1 MLCTALNSFPP
12 RQTNLPVFSRIR
24 FNIYTASDPLELA
37 VQEPSDVLY
46 GLFFTACG
54 LPADTRPSSIAS
66 FMPRWT
72 PCASTGWY
80 LSTSTYT
87 GARIYIYTGRLS
99 RSLANIQPKLYAV
112 TGELEYRAEDLA
124 VGTSA
129 FISNCTRL
137 SRQMWANMGTTVCL
151 HRSYKLHMTRIEQL
165 FCTIPQGHSPKSY
178 CSDAGQNCYRLA
190 CTRLFWKVPGE

>member
-1 MLCTALNSFPP
+1 MSILLCTALNSFPP

-54 LPADTRPSSIAS
+54 LSVDIRPSSIAS
-66 FMPRWT
+66 SMPRWT
-72 PCASTGWY
+72 PCASMGWH

-99 RSLANIQPKLYAV
+99 HSLANIEPKLYAV
-112 TGELEYRAEDLA
+112 TGKLEYRAKDLA

-129 FISNCTRL
+129 FISHCTRS
-137 SRQMWANMGTTVCL
+137 SRQIWSRPWVLQYVYIGRT
-151 HRSYKLHMTRIEQL
+151 SFI
-165 FCTIPQGHSPKSY
+165 
-178 CSDAGQNCYRLA
+178 
-190 CTRLFWKVPGE
+190 